1 MLTFLNELGVFSME
15 RIEEWLLT
23 TSIIYVIN
31 KNFLSKNLIL
41 EIVNYFYKIGIPE
54 IIIID
59 ELGNNPELLK
69 KNKYFRYH
77 SKDNYISVDDII
89 KEPEKYCC
97 MNNIVIVINDRIY
110 YHSGYINKEYLE
122 NIIYDMNKR
131 FQIDY
136 KHIAVN

>member
-1 MLTFLNELGVFSME
+1 ME

-23 TSIIYVIN
+23 TSIVYVIN
-31 KNFLSKNLIL
+31 KTFLSKSLIL

-59 ELGNNPELLK
+59 ELGNNPELLI
-69 KNKYFRYH
+69 KNKYFRYYY
-77 SKDNYISVDDII
+77 KDSYMSVDDII
-89 KEPEKYCC
+89 KEPEKHCC
-97 MNNIVIVINDRIY
+97 MNNIVIMINDRIY
-110 YHSGYINKEYLE
+110 YHSGYINKDYLE

-136 KHIAVN
+136 KHIAVK

>member
-23 TSIIYVIN
+23 TSIIYVID
-31 KNFLSKNLIL
+31 KKFLSKNLIL

-69 KNKYFRYH
+69 NNKYFRYH
-77 SKDNYISVDDII
+77 SKDNSISADDII

-97 MNNIVIVINDRIY
+97 MNNIVIVMNDRIY
-110 YHSGYINKEYLE
+110 YHSGYINKDYLE
-122 NIIYDMNKR
+122 NIIYNMNNI
-131 FQIDY
+131 FQSDDKY
-136 KHIAVN
+136 VGVD